1 MGKHSKKTEKLKIKT
16 STLVLILA
24 CTMAVAYAVVDII
37 LQATLNIE
45 MSPTLTGAWY
55 TFWGVE
61 LINLANIKNTKTKN
75 NVE

>member
-1 MGKHSKKTEKLKIKT
+1 MKKPKT
-16 STLVLILA
+16 STVLLALA
-24 CTMAVAYAVVDII
+24 CLMAILYAITDVL
-37 LQATLNIE
+37 LQIYIGVE
-45 MSPTLTGAWY
+45 ISPTLTGCWY

>member
-1 MGKHSKKTEKLKIKT
+1 MKKPRT
-16 STLVLILA
+16 STVLLALA
-24 CTMAVAYAVVDII
+24 CLMAILYAITDVL
-37 LQATLNIE
+37 LQIYINVEI
-45 MSPTLTGAWY
+45 SPTLTGCWY

>member
-1 MGKHSKKTEKLKIKT
+1 MKKPKT
-16 STLVLILA
+16 STVLLALA
-24 CTMAVAYAVVDII
+24 CVMAILYAITDVM
-37 LQATLNIE
+37 LQIYINVEI
-45 MSPTLTGAWY
+45 SPTLTGCWY

>member
-1 MGKHSKKTEKLKIKT
+1 MKKLKLKIKT
-16 STLVLILA
+16 STIIVMLA
-24 CTMAVAYAVVDII
+24 CIMAVLYAIADIL
-37 LQATLNIE
+37 LQIYINVEI
-45 MSPTLTGAWY
+45 SPTLTGCWY